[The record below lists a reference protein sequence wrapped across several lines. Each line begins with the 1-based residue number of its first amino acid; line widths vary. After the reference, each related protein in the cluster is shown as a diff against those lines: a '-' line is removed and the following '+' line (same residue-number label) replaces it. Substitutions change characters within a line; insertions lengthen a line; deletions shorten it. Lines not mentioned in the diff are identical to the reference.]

1 MDRQALINNIML
13 YSGELERERKNQK
26 LIREQIRDLE
36 KRDRKSDARI
46 NDILVTLDDL
56 MSKLRD
62 SDDKEDEDNAN
73 SGQY

>member
-36 KRDRKSDARI
+36 KQDRKSDARI

-62 SDDKEDEDNAN
+62 SNDKEDEDDAN
-73 SGQY
+73 SR

>member
-36 KRDRKSDARI
+36 KQDRKSDARI

-62 SDDKEDEDNAN
+62 SDDKEEEDNAN
-73 SGQY
+73 S

>member
-26 LIREQIRDLE
+26 LIHEQIRDLE
-36 KRDRKSDARI
+36 KQDRKSDARI

-62 SDDKEDEDNAN
+62 SDDKEEEDNAN
-73 SGQY
+73 S

>member
-13 YSGELERERKNQK
+13 YSVELERERKNQK

-36 KRDRKSDARI
+36 KQDRKSDASI

-56 MSKLRD
+56 MSKLHD
-62 SDDKEDEDNAN
+62 SDDKEDEDNAD
-73 SGQY
+73 S